1 ISTLQRYHTDFY
13 VYLFSNASP
22 HLYPNNTA
30 SRFTTELH
38 TPIDF
43 APGDVSNWEVGLSEL
58 MIPSTYYNITEGA
71 NVISVQ
77 TVRAV
82 GRKRPGIFDDTAAI
96 IKRLKPSPPPPPR
109 DPTPPPPREP
119 TPPPEQPPP
128 KQPTPPPREP
138 TPPPEQPT
146 PPLTPKQP
154 QQPSPQQ

>member
-1 ISTLQRYHTDFY
+1 MSTLQRYHADFY

-22 HLYPNNTA
+22 NLYPNNTA

-77 TVRAV
+77 TGRAV

-96 IKRLKPSPPPPPR
+96 IKRLKPPPPPPPPR
-109 DPTPPPPREP
+109 E
-119 TPPPEQPPP
+119 
-128 KQPTPPPREP
+128 PTPPPREP
-138 TPPPEQPT
+138 TPPPREPT
-146 PPLTPKQP
+146 PPPKQP
-154 QQPSPQQ
+154 T